1 MISETKNEVLEK
13 QEQELMEKLEPDPK
27 GDNEEDV
34 DSFEEKSDG
43 SQGHN
48 NSQEENKTHSEMS
61 QGGATDGTK

>member
-1 MISETKNEVLEK
+1 MISEAKNEVLEK

-27 GDNEEDV
+27 GDNEEDG

-43 SQGHN
+43 SQEHN

>member
-1 MISETKNEVLEK
+1 MISEAKNEVLEK

-27 GDNEEDV
+27 GDKDEDV

-43 SQGHN
+43 SQEHN